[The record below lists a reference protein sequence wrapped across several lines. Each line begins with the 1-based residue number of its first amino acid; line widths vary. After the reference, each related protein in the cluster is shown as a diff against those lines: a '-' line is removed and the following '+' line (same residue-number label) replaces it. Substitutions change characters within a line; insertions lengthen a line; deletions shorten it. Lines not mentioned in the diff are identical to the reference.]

1 VAAEIPAR
9 PRLPLSYP
17 KEARLRLARDFQAVR
32 ARGRR
37 RIGALVVVRVLAT
50 DLGRARLGLSSPRWY
65 GDAVRRN
72 RFRRLAREAFRAV
85 RARLPSVDLLVE
97 PRRDLGTPTLEGL
110 EADLVSA
117 AGTPPR

>member
-1 VAAEIPAR
+1 VAAEVPAR
-9 PRLPLSYP
+9 PPVPLSYP
-17 KEARLRLARDFQAVR
+17 KEARLRLQRDFREVR

-37 RIGALVVVRVLAT
+37 RSLSLIVVRVLGT
-50 DLGRARLGLSSPRWY
+50 DRGRARLGLASPRWY

-72 RFRRLAREAFRAV
+72 RFRRLVREAFRSV

-97 PRRDLGTPTLEGL
+97 PRRDRPVPTLEGISR
-110 EADLVSA
+110 DLLLA